1 MTYPARSLVCG
12 LLLVLLFVMAPG
24 CGGETPGHVQ
34 STTPVPEV
42 AAIPESP
49 TPEVAAPVE
58 KPVPPVDATPVPG
71 ESSAAA
77 SPTSA
82 PMPEGRPEV
91 RPTTPAV
98 AASVPTSDPTPI
110 SEATPL
116 MSEPTPIHQKEI
128 TPPVAGQK
136 FHSFTHHGVTIE
148 DPWHWLRDPDYPTV
162 DDEEVLA
169 YLNAENAYF
178 EAKMDPYKELTD
190 TIFEEIKGRQ
200 QPDLAS
206 VPWKDGEWYYQW
218 KFAEESQYRIWLRWP
233 ADGADA
239 REAPTADVETLLDE
253 PQLAEG
259 LEYFRLGSL
268 SVSNGGSL
276 LAYATDTDGSERYK
290 LVIRD
295 LATGEMLPEEIPNVI
310 GRLVWSA
317 DDASLLYTVVDE
329 NWRPW
334 QVRRHVL
341 GQPVEQDT
349 VVYEESD
356 SGFFVG
362 INESASREYILIGAG
377 DHVTSEVRL
386 VPAADPGADPVVVA
400 PRRANHEY
408 SIDHRG
414 DRFIIRTNDT
424 HKNTRLA
431 TAPGNNPT
439 EAAWQPMVD
448 ASDDH
453 YITGFD
459 TFQDFIAVEVRI
471 DGLDHV
477 RLMWRD
483 GSEKSVDFPE
493 EAYSASVGQNREF
506 QTDTLRLSY
515 ASMVTPSTVFDY
527 HIDTEE
533 LEVRQVQEV
542 PSGYDASEYV
552 TERVLAPVRDGVE
565 VPVSIVRHRDTPV
578 DGTAPLYLYGY
589 GAYGYAIPP
598 SFSTT
603 RLSLLDRGFIYAI
616 AHIRGGDDLGYHW
629 YEAGKLDRRT
639 NTFNDFVDVAR
650 HLVDQGYV
658 REGRIA
664 IAGGSAG
671 GQLMGA
677 VVNLAPEL
685 WGAVAA
691 HVPFVDVLNTML
703 DDSLPLTPI
712 EWPEWGNPIADETVF
727 HYIRSYSPYDQLA
740 ARDYP
745 PILVTAGLNDPRVTY
760 WEPAKYVA
768 KLRHLKTDG
777 NLLLLKT
784 NMGAGHGG
792 RSGRYDRL
800 YEVAEEY
807 AFMLAVMGLA
817 E

>member
-1 MTYPARSLVCG
+1 MAGQPKLQVGG
-12 LLLVLLFVMAPG
+12 LLLVLLIVVAPG
-24 CGGETPGHVQ
+24 CGGEGSSVFQ
-34 STTPVPEV
+34 SPSPVPEN
-42 AAIPESP
+42 AATREPP
-49 TPEVAAPVE
+49 TPDAGRVGDT
-58 KPVPPVDATPVPG
+58 PVPPVEKTPVPV

-77 SPTSA
+77 VPTIATSTG
-82 PMPEGRPEV
+82 GRPEV
-91 RPTTPAV
+91 RFTSAPV
-98 AASVPTSDPTPI
+98 AANMPVSEPTPI
-110 SEATPL
+110 PEETPL
-116 MSEPTPIHQKEI
+116 MSEPTPAAQAEI
-128 TPPVAGQK
+128 TPPVAGQRP
-136 FHSFTHHGVTIE
+136 HSFTHHGVTIE
-148 DPWHWLRDPDYPTV
+148 DPWSWLRDPDYPTV

-178 EAKMDPYKELTD
+178 NASMEPHKELTEA
-190 TIFEEIKGRQ
+190 IFEEIKGRQ

-206 VPWKDGEWYYQW
+206 VPWKDDDWYYQW

-233 ADGADA
+233 AGGPDA
-239 REAPTADVETLLDE
+239 REGPTADVETLLDE
-253 PQLAEG
+253 PALAEG

-268 SVSNGGSL
+268 SVSNGGGL

-290 LVIRD
+290 LVIKD
-295 LATGEMLPEEIPNVI
+295 LGTGELLPGEIPNVI
-310 GRLVWSA
+310 GQLVWSA
-317 DDASLLYTVVDE
+317 DDSSILYTVVDD

-341 GQPVEQDT
+341 GQPADQDE
-349 VVYEESD
+349 VVYEEAD

-362 INESASREYILIGAG
+362 IRESASREYILIGAG

-386 VPAADPGADPVVVA
+386 IPAADPGADPVVVA

-408 SIDHRG
+408 SIDHQG

-431 TAPGNNPT
+431 TAPTDNPT
-439 EAAWQPMVD
+439 EAAWQPLLE
-448 ASDDH
+448 ASDSH

-483 GSEKSVDFPE
+483 GREKSIEFPE
-493 EAYSASVGQNREF
+493 SAYSASVGRNREF
-506 QTDTLRLSY
+506 QTDTLRLDY
-515 ASMVTPSTVFDY
+515 TSMVTPGTVFDY

-542 PSGYDASEYV
+542 PSGYDATEYV
-552 TERVLAPVRDGVE
+552 TERLLAPARDGVE
-565 VPVSIVRHRDTPV
+565 VPVSIVRHKDTPV
-578 DGTAPLYLYGY
+578 DGSAPLYLYGY
-589 GAYGYAIPP
+589 GAYGYVIPP

-650 HLVDQGYV
+650 HLVAQGYV

-677 VVNLAPEL
+677 VVNQAPDL

-703 DDSLPLTPI
+703 DDTLPLTPI
-712 EWPEWGNPIADETVF
+712 EWPEWGNPIEDETVF
-727 HYIRSYSPYDQLA
+727 QYIRSYSPYDQLT

-768 KLRHLKTDG
+768 KLRYLKTDD

-807 AFMLAVMGLA
+807 AFMLAVMGLVK
-817 E
+817 

>member
-1 MTYPARSLVCG
+1 MRYRVR
-12 LLLVLLFVMAPG
+12 LLVGLVLIILWISLTVGCGSQAPNRVEVSGPSVTSPPPTVIPAPAATPLAVAEPVGQSPAPTRAAVVDTAPVPADAPTAVPAPG
-24 CGGETPGHVQ
+24 SITV
-34 STTPVPEV
+34 T
-42 AAIPESP
+42 SP
-49 TPEVAAPVE
+49 TPQPT
-58 KPVPPVDATPVPG
+58 ATP
-71 ESSAAA
+71 
-77 SPTSA
+77 TK
-82 PMPEGRPEV
+82 
-91 RPTTPAV
+91 
-98 AASVPTSDPTPI
+98 
-110 SEATPL
+110 
-116 MSEPTPIHQKEI
+116 EPTPLPEYTPTAESRIA
-128 TPPVAGQK
+128 PPVAGK
-136 FHSFTHHGVTIE
+136 RPHSFTHHGITIE
-148 DPWHWLRDPDYPTV
+148 DPWNWLRDADYPTV
-162 DDEEVLA
+162 DDEDVLA
-169 YLNAENAYF
+169 YLNAENDYF
-178 EAKMDPYKELTD
+178 EAKMAPHKQLTD
-190 TIFEEIKGRQ
+190 AIFEEIKGRQ

-206 VPWKDGEWYYQW
+206 VPWKDGDWYYQW
-218 KFAEESQYRIWLRWP
+218 KFGEESQYRLWLRWP
-233 ADGADA
+233 AGNAESEETA
-239 REAPTADVETLLDE
+239 RQGPTAEVETLLDE
-253 PQLAEG
+253 PKLAEG

-268 SVSNGGSL
+268 SVSNAGNL

-290 LVIRD
+290 LVIKD
-295 LATGEMLPEEIPNVI
+295 LATGELLPVEIPETT
-310 GRLVWSA
+310 GRVVWSA
-317 DDASLLYTVVDE
+317 DDSSLLYTVVDA

-341 GQPVEQDT
+341 GQPVDQDT
-349 VVYEESD
+349 VVYEETD
-356 SGFFVG
+356 PGFFVG
-362 INESASREYILIGAG
+362 IRESASREYILIGAG

-408 SIDHRG
+408 SIDHQG

-424 HKNTRLA
+424 HKNSRLA
-431 TAPGNNPT
+431 TAPGNDPT
-439 EAAWQPMVD
+439 EAAWQPLLD

-459 TFQDFIAVEVRI
+459 TFQDFIAVEMRI

-483 GSEKSVDFPE
+483 GTDKSIEFPE
-493 EAYSASVGQNREF
+493 AAYSASVGRNREF
-506 QTDTLRLSY
+506 QTDTLRLY
-515 ASMVTPSTVFDY
+515 YDSMVTPSTVFDY
-527 HIDTEE
+527 HLDSQE

-542 PSGYDASEYV
+542 PSGYNASEYV
-552 TERVLAPVRDGVE
+552 TERRLAPARDGVE
-565 VPVSIVRHRDTPV
+565 VPVSIVRHKDTPV
-578 DGTAPLYLYGY
+578 DGSAPLYLYGY

-598 SFSTT
+598 SFSTA
-603 RLSLLDRGFIYAI
+603 RLSLLDRGYIYAI

-658 REGRIA
+658 QEGRIA

-677 VVNLAPEL
+677 VVNQAPDL

-703 DDSLPLTPI
+703 DDTLPLTPI
-712 EWPEWGNPIADETVF
+712 EWPEWGNPIEDKTVF
-727 HYIRSYSPYDQLA
+727 DYIRSYSPYDQLA

-768 KLRHLKTDG
+768 KLRSLKTDD

-807 AFMLAVMGLA
+807 AFILAAMGLA